1 MVISGFGGYG
11 RHECG
16 FVQLVCRE
24 PVEEALTNRFVVNNG
39 IGADQACDVERLGR
53 SSKRYTVLSRCFGYR
68 GKRVMFGSEERH
80 IGMNFIGNDEYVVHR
95 FRRFAVMFPTA
106 KPLLRDY
113 EDYRE

>member
-24 PVEEALTNRFVVNNG
+24 PVEEALTNRFVGNNG

-68 GKRVMFGSEERH
+68 GKG
-80 IGMNFIGNDEYVVHR
+80 
-95 FRRFAVMFPTA
+95 
-106 KPLLRDY
+106 
-113 EDYRE
+113 